1 MKTTHLN
8 RIGVVVYDLD
18 AKVKEYERIYGIT
31 KWEFS
36 DNSPT
41 DGTTRGRLN
50 KKTPG
55 VWRSAL
61 GSTAP
66 RAGEEGPGGAPAT
79 SLTFELIQPVSGES
93 PFMEHLRTKR
103 EGICFIQVAAEGAG
117 SVAEHFASLGVECA
131 YQATVNGVQRAFYD
145 TRDRLGG
152 FYVEMI
158 DTVQQ
163 PVSETGADSPLPTQ
177 GMYHFGVLVHDVLA
191 TLDDYRDIFG
201 INHFDIKTWET
212 GFGRLDSPQY
222 RGEKVDH
229 GYFTAQGFAGDFG
242 FEIIQCNHGPSH
254 YNREFFDIRGP
265 GIHHIFS
272 WMTKDDAEWHRVVSA
287 MEAAGHPLC
296 MGSTLRGEAA
306 EFGYFDLFD
315 ALGGYLVEGVVRRR
329 PARPEYQEPD
339 WVIDFGEQP

>member
-18 AKVKEYERIYGIT
+18 ATVKEYERIYGIT
-31 KWEFS
+31 KWEFA
-36 DNSPT
+36 DNAPT
-41 DGTTRGRLN
+41 DGETNGRRN
-50 KKTPG
+50 ITTPG
-55 VWRSAL
+55 TWRSAV
-61 GSTAP
+61 GSTVP
-66 RAGEEGPGGAPAT
+66 REGEEGPGGEPARA
-79 SLTFELIQPVSGES
+79 LTFELIQPVSGES

-103 EGICFIQVAAEGAG
+103 EGICFIQVAAEGDG
-117 SVAEHFASLGVECA
+117 IEEHFASLSVPCA
-131 YQATVNGVQRAFYD
+131 YRATVGGEQRSFYD
-145 TRDRLGG
+145 TRERLGG
-152 FYVEMI
+152 FYVEMV
-158 DTVQQ
+158 TKVQEPISDQ
-163 PVSETGADSPLPTQ
+163 GAPSPLPTQ

-191 TLDDYRDIFG
+191 TLDDYRAIFG
-201 INHFDIKTWET
+201 IQRFEMKTWET
-212 GFGRLDSPQY
+212 GFGRLDAPQY

-272 WMTKDDAEWHRVVSA
+272 WMTKDDAQWQRVVDD
-287 MEAAGHPLC
+287 MTAAGHPLC

-329 PARPEYQEPD
+329 PAAPEYQAPD
-339 WVIDFGEQP
+339 WVIDFEEQA